1 MSELVWDSAALV
13 AVLNSPSGF
22 VAKDLLRRGVAVE
35 SAAKIYASGVD
46 GGPQVQTGR
55 LRSSITHELGE
66 DGLGLYCDIGTN
78 VEYAPYV
85 ELGHPNTAH
94 VYPRRGGG
102 FGYVSDRP
110 TRAYPFMRPA
120 LPAALL

>member
-1 MSELVWDSAALV
+1 MSELVWDEAALF

-22 VAKDLLRRGVAVE
+22 VARDLLRRGVAVE
-35 SAAKIYASGVD
+35 SAAKVYASGVG
-46 GGPQVQTGR
+46 GGPHVQTGR
-55 LRSSITHELGE
+55 LRASITHQLGE
-66 DGLGLYCDIGTN
+66 DPLGLYVDIGTN

-110 TRAYPFMRPA
+110 TKAYPFLRPA
-120 LPAALL
+120 LKAGAI